1 VPLSAPAAC
10 LGGGYGEVRPR
21 CTNPFGEPTAP
32 VSPLVERLNRVRPE
46 AQEQR
51 PHRFTHPPV
60 AAAYNSLPQGG
71 PSREGASPSGGS
83 VTLASARG
91 QSAAP
96 PSSSSALGCL
106 DRLRQ
111 ELAEAKDTAREL
123 RSINA
128 VKDETAL
135 HLAKDELAAVRFAAR
150 EEAAAQAAESELA
163 EVKAASELGEWR
175 MAALRA
181 EERQGMLEAELRELR
196 PAWEEEL
203 IHVERLA
210 NEAVSRSSEL
220 ASAYSEFRDRSGH
233 DKEGTVLYADRQRR
247 ERLDRLEQELQAL
260 LPLKMQL
267 PKLQTELAESNGRG
281 RVLKSELED
290 ARQSLQEALDSEAA
304 AARARSKEEPRLRRE
319 LEMAK
324 AELDDAQSE
333 QSMLK
338 AKLREQ
344 LLHHQQ
350 VQQELQAEVEAL
362 SLKCLQAPVDDHIA
376 GSVNSAGL
384 VDSSLLPKLEAEL
397 VAEAIDEIRKDVVEE
412 IRHQEAIQIESSPVV
427 DHGAWMGSNATM
439 EEWPQ
444 VQGDT
449 SAGWPDAGG
458 TGEGVV
464 VEARVEEVSWPQG
477 ETDAA
482 WPGLSDATMPHS
494 TWEDTQAVSSDALPN
509 SVSSFPE
516 AAEALPPS
524 SGYEQFEDT
533 VEVVPL
539 SNDALDVSVNLDE
552 VVADDRTEDLMASFM
567 PFGNVEV
574 TELAEGG
581 GLADFMPWATS
592 SPPASSPQV
601 GPSMIPPPPPAELEP
616 GGLTRH
622 SSPVGVNGEGPLQRQ
637 PEEELPKG
645 EMEFTA
651 TDWEALQ
658 LPPDNPA
665 PIGWPEPKLD
675 SPPLPTASVEDKWWE
690 GPSDRQRAAEAA
702 ARLVALEAE
711 QNWQE
716 DSDGKSS
723 PTNSLKSYSS
733 TRSPAIAAATSDFPT
748 IPEQHR
754 GDFGVASMPAGRMSS
769 PSSME
774 SPTGAFWAEAFGG
787 PRSSPMHA
795 TNSVGGSVFHFSSAP
810 TSQHD
815 AGGYRRR
822 SSTPSAIFT
831 SGNPFAAAP
840 SSVDGFGF
848 SKGNP
853 FAK

>member
-1 VPLSAPAAC
+1 MES
-10 LGGGYGEVRPR
+10 
-21 CTNPFGEPTAP
+21 
-32 VSPLVERLNRVRPE
+32 
-46 AQEQR
+46 
-51 PHRFTHPPV
+51 
-60 AAAYNSLPQGG
+60 
-71 PSREGASPSGGS
+71 ASPSGGS
-83 VTLASARG
+83 VHLASARG

-96 PSSSSALGCL
+96 PSSSTALGCL

-150 EEAAAQAAESELA
+150 EEAAAQAAESELE
-163 EVKAASELGEWR
+163 EVKSASELGEWR
-175 MAALRA
+175 TAALRA

-210 NEAVSRSSEL
+210 QAAVSRSSEL
-220 ASAYSEFRDRSGH
+220 SSAYSEFRDRSGH

-281 RVLKSELED
+281 RILKGELAD

-304 AARARSKEEPRLRRE
+304 TARARSREEPRLRRE
-319 LEMAK
+319 LEMTK
-324 AELDDAQSE
+324 TELEDAQSE

-344 LLHHQQ
+344 LQHHQRA
-350 VQQELQAEVEAL
+350 QQDLQAEVEAL
-362 SLKCLQAPVDDHIA
+362 SLKCLQAPVEDLGPMDVRIA
-376 GSVNSAGL
+376 
-384 VDSSLLPKLEAEL
+384 PELEAEL

-412 IRHQEAIQIESSPVV
+412 ILHQESTQVELAPVI
-427 DHGAWMGSNATM
+427 DEGAWLDGHLDPSATVG
-439 EEWPQ
+439 EWPQ
-444 VQGDT
+444 GD
-449 SAGWPDAGG
+449 AAAAWPDAGG

-464 VEARVEEVSWPQG
+464 GEAKVPDDMSWPAK
-477 ETDAA
+477 EADVA
-482 WPGLSDATMPHS
+482 WPGFSDAASMPQP
-494 TWEDTQAVSSDALPN
+494 TWEDTQAASSDAVGN
-509 SVSSFPE
+509 SASSFPDAVE
-516 AAEALPPS
+516 VLPPN
-524 SGYEQFEDT
+524 GYRQFDDT
-533 VEVVPL
+533 VEVAPL

-552 VVADDRTEDLMASFM
+552 TVAEARTEDIMASFM
-567 PFGNVEV
+567 PFGNS
-574 TELAEGG
+574 AEAMSPSGGG
-581 GLADFMPWATS
+581 GLADFMPWSTS

-616 GGLTRH
+616 GSLTRH
-622 SSPVGVNGEGPLQRQ
+622 ASPAGASTDSQPQQRQ
-637 PEEELPKG
+637 VQEDMLKR

-658 LPPDNPA
+658 LPSETTA
-665 PIGWPEPKLD
+665 PMGWPEPKLE
-675 SPPLPTASVEDKWWE
+675 SPPLPAASVEDKWWE
-690 GPSDRQRAAEAA
+690 GPSDRQLAAEAA
-702 ARLVALEAE
+702 ARLVAMEAMD
-711 QNWQE
+711 QPWQE

-733 TRSPAIAAATSDFPT
+733 TRSPAIAAATADFPS

-754 GDFGVASMPAGRMSS
+754 GDFGIASMPAGRLSS
-769 PSSME
+769 PSLE
-774 SPTGAFWAEAFGG
+774 SPTSAFWSEAFNG

-795 TNSVGGSVFHFSSAP
+795 TNSLGGSVFQFSSAP
-810 TSQHD
+810 
-815 AGGYRRR
+815 AGQPGGNRRR
-822 SSTPSAIFT
+822 SSTPSAVFQ
-831 SGNPFAAAP
+831 SGNPFAAP